1 MRRSGLAFLM
11 RAPVCVPAMRTRRD
25 RDSSATDR
33 GYLYLSIAAGLRT
46 IAPA

>member
-1 MRRSGLAFLM
+1 MRRSGLAFFM

-25 RDSSATDR
+25 RDSPATNR
-33 GYLYLSIAAGLRT
+33 SYLYLPIAAGLRT